1 MEWFRFGNLSHL
13 KSHSYMEDVAAI
25 QQYFCYLLPDS
36 PIPAMFS
43 TLYKILLI
51 YICIAGP

>member
-43 TLYKILLI
+43 TLYKI
-51 YICIAGP
+51 GEF